1 MATQL
6 EGTNNM
12 GVAEFLSLFGQ
23 FSKDEQIAI
32 AERISNQTFESRW
45 HILDDELPDTDELTE
60 EEIMAEVQA
69 VRYGAQQTP

>member
-60 EEIMAEVQA
+60 EEIMAEVKA